1 MALNWIWFL
10 FFGVAF
16 VVAIIQYLFFGNAE
30 IFKIL
35 VDGMFDSAEIAVM
48 KIALPL
54 AGVMTF
60 FMGILQVGEKAGAIH
75 FLARR
80 IGPFF
85 LVYSPRFRKTTPC
98 MGK

>member
-1 MALNWIWFL
+1 
-10 FFGVAF
+10 
-16 VVAIIQYLFFGNAE
+16 
-30 IFKIL
+30 
-35 VDGMFDSAEIAVM
+35 M

-80 IGPFF
+80 IRPFF
-85 LVYSPRFRKTTPC
+85 TRLFPEIPQDPESRPWANDHEFFSQFTWPRQMPLRPSASRRCKAFKN
-98 MGK
+98 